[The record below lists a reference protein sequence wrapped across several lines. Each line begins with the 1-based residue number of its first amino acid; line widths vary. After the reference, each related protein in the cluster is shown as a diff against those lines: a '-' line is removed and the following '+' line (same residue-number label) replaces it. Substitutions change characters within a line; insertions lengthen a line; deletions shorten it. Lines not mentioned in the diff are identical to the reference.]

1 MVRMMI
7 RHGVRDYRTWRRA
20 YDAFDKERRGMGVTK
35 HAVYRAVG
43 KPNDVTVTHDFASIT
58 VARKFA
64 GSRRLR
70 EVMKGAGV
78 RSAPT
83 IWFVRRA

>member
-1 MVRMMI
+1 MVRMFI
-7 RHGVRDYRTWRRA
+7 RHGVREYRIWRKV
-20 YDAFDKERRGMGVTK
+20 YNAFDKERRGLGVTK

-43 KPNDVTVTHDFASIT
+43 KPNDVTVSHDFASI
-58 VARKFA
+58 AAAKKFA

-78 RSAPT
+78 RTKPV
-83 IWFVRRA
+83 IWYVKPA

>member
-1 MVRMMI
+1 MFI
-7 RHGVRDYRTWRRA
+7 RHGVREYAKWRRA
-20 YDAFDKERRGMGVTK
+20 YNAFDRERRGMGVTK

-43 KPNDVTVTHDFASIT
+43 RPNDVTVTHDFASIT
-58 VARKFA
+58 VAKKFA

-78 RSAPT
+78 RTKPA
-83 IWFVRRA
+83 IWYVNPA

>member
-1 MVRMMI
+1 MVRMFI

-20 YDAFDKERRGMGVTK
+20 YDGFDRERRGMGVTK

-43 KPNDVTVTHDFASIT
+43 KPNDVTVSHDFGSIS
-58 VARKFA
+58 VAKKFA

-78 RSAPT
+78 RTKPV
-83 IWFVRRA
+83 IWYVNPA

>member
-1 MVRMMI
+1 MVRMFI

-20 YDAFDKERRGMGVTK
+20 YDAFDRERRGMGVAK
-35 HAVYRAVG
+35 HAVFRAVG
-43 KPNDVTVTHDFASIT
+43 KPNDVTVSHDFASIT

-78 RSAPT
+78 RTKPL
-83 IWFVRRA
+83 IWYVNPA